1 MNRVI
6 YPELSYRIN
15 GVLFAT
21 HNELGRFCNE
31 KQCCDRI
38 EEWLKKLEIP
48 YKRELRLAESF
59 EGEAPGRNRV
69 DFLIDD
75 KIILEIK
82 AKRFVSR
89 EDYFQARRYQTA
101 AQRKLALLANFN
113 QKFLHIKRIVNPSVS
128 E

>member
-1 MNRVI
+1 MNKVI

-31 KQCCDRI
+31 KQYCDRI
-38 EEWLKKLEIP
+38 EGWLKKLEIP

-59 EGEAPGRNRV
+59 EGEVPGRNRV

-101 AQRKLALLANFN
+101 AQRKLVLLANFN
-113 QKFLHIKRIVNPSVS
+113 QKSLHIKRIVNPSVS